1 MLSHPR
7 VGAAKEEEGKSAGK
21 LCPVKNN
28 ILYETEVVE
37 NARSKCR
44 RQGRSKEE

>member
-28 ILYETEVVE
+28 ILYSTGVFSC
-37 NARSKCR
+37 A
-44 RQGRSKEE
+44 